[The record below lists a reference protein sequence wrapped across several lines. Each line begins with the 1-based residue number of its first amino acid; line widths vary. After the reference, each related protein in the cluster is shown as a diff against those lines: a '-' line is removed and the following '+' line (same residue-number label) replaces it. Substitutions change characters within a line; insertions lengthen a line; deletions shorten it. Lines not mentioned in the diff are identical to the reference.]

1 MTIKHLQEVD
11 GAVNRPGVEV
21 SLAFQTVLLACGLFL
36 SKISTPSEVM
46 LMLLKPQLVVTKHV
60 KMTADLES

>member
-21 SLAFQTVLLACGLFL
+21 FLAFQTVPLACGQFL

-46 LMLLKPQLVVTKHV
+46 LMLLKSQLVVNKHV
-60 KMTADLES
+60 KMTDNLES